1 MVEIFP
7 FRGIRYS
14 TSDIED
20 KVAPPYDII
29 SEEMRDELYEKSP
42 YNIVRLTLGKE
53 FPTDDADDNRYLRAR
68 NFLKKWLE
76 KGILIQ
82 SKKKAIYPYQIEYEF
97 KGKKKV
103 MNGFFALVK
112 LDPDYKKIRAH
123 EKTLSKPK
131 EDRLRLMRAC
141 SANLEPIELLYPD
154 KIAINEL
161 IKTGKEKIEVRAW
174 NGINRL
180 WEVTNEDIIKGL
192 QEEFKEKILFIADG
206 HHRYQTSINHWKEG
220 GSRYRMAIF
229 VNMDDP
235 GLEIL
240 PTHRMFDASTDN
252 FFEKAKNYFH
262 IEKMDFHSSDRG
274 KEMMNEIR
282 DKKCTFALY
291 SGNGHYFI
299 LILKDEVKEDYAKM
313 PDVSVFHS
321 LLEKMEISGDIK
333 YTRDEEEAI
342 SSVDEKKC
350 RLALLLNPIKME
362 EFKSTALKG
371 EYLPQKSTY
380 FLPKMLSGLVF
391 YSFD

>member
-14 TSDIED
+14 ASDIEN

-29 SEEMRDELYEKSP
+29 SEEMRDELYKKNP
-42 YNIVRLTLGKE
+42 YNIVRMTLGKE
-53 FPTDDADDNRYLRAR
+53 FPTDDADENRYLRAR

-76 KGILIQ
+76 EGVLVRT
-82 SKKKAIYPYQIEYEF
+82 KKPAIYPYQIEYEL
-97 KGKKKV
+97 KGRKKV

-154 KIAINEL
+154 RAIDEL
-161 IKTGKEKIEVRAW
+161 IKVGKEKIEVTSW

-180 WEVTNEDIIKGL
+180 WEVTNEEIIKKL

-220 GSRYRMAIF
+220 GAPYRMAVFI
-229 VNMDDP
+229 NMDDP

-240 PTHRMFDASTDN
+240 PTHRMLDASTDD
-252 FFEKAKNYFH
+252 FLEKAKNYFY

-274 KEMMNEIR
+274 KEMMDEIW

-291 SGNGHYFI
+291 SGDNHYFI
-299 LILKDEVKEDYAKM
+299 LILKDEVKEDYTKM

>member
-14 TSDIED
+14 ASDIED

-29 SEEMRDELYEKSP
+29 SEEMRDELYKKNP
-42 YNIVRLTLGKE
+42 YNIVRMTLGKE
-53 FPTDDADDNRYLRAR
+53 FPTDDADENRYLRAR

-76 KGILIQ
+76 EGVLVRT
-82 SKKKAIYPYQIEYEF
+82 KKPAIYPYQIEYEL
-97 KGKKKV
+97 KGRKKV

-154 KIAINEL
+154 RAIDEL
-161 IKTGKEKIEVRAW
+161 IKAGKEKIEVTSW

-180 WEVTNEDIIKGL
+180 WEVTNEEIIKKL

-220 GSRYRMAIF
+220 GAPYRMAVFI
-229 VNMDDP
+229 NMDDP

-240 PTHRMFDASTDN
+240 PTHRMLDASTDD
-252 FFEKAKNYFH
+252 FLEKAKNYFY

-274 KEMMNEIR
+274 KEMMDEIW

-291 SGNGHYFI
+291 SGDNHYFI
-299 LILKDEVKEDYAKM
+299 LILKDEVKEDYTKM
-313 PDVSVFHS
+313 PDVSIFHS
-321 LLEKMEISGDIK
+321 LLEKMGISGDIG
-333 YTRDEEEAI
+333 YTRDEEETI

-350 RLALLLNPIKME
+350 QLSVLLNPIKME